1 MMRLRVPVSS
11 RSWVPCCAK
20 PWVYPVTTLPT
31 RGMELAAPVAR
42 HARTIHPS
50 GLIWRKVDT
59 SRDVCSFNL
68 SNN

>member
-20 PWVYPVTTLPT
+20 LWVYPVTTLPT

-42 HARTIHPS
+42 HARTIHTS
-50 GLIWRKVDT
+50 GLMEGSGHKLRCVF
-59 SRDVCSFNL
+59 FNL